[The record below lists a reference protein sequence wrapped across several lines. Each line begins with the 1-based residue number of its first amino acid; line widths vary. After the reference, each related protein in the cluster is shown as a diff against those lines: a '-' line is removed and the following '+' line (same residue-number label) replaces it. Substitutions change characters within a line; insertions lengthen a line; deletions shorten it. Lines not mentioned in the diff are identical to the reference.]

1 MGNYSNRQVVIGA
14 LKKFDLYDNIYDDW
28 IGPMSTNSQISN
40 ICEFTLKIMG
50 ALSMD
55 YINRNIRIRIIKN
68 DYDKLSYKLRNNP
81 FDDFFRIDISIGQN
95 YNISLYLS
103 NRYCYYANDD
113 LIQTNIKSF
122 ILDIY
127 KSEIKKYII
136 HMDLPND
143 LINICY
149 DYV

>member
-1 MGNYSNRQVVIGA
+1 MGNYSNRQLVIDS

-28 IGPMSTNSQISN
+28 IGPMSTNSQINN
-40 ICEFTLKIMG
+40 ICEFTLKIMST
-50 ALSMD
+50 LSMD
-55 YINRNIRIRIIKN
+55 YINRNIRISIIHKG
-68 DYDKLSYKLRNNP
+68 YDISSKFRNNP
-81 FDDFFRIDISIGQN
+81 LNDFCRTDISIGQN

-103 NRYCYYANDD
+103 KHYCYYTNNNV
-113 LIQTNIKSF
+113 IQTNIKSF

-127 KSEIKKYII
+127 KLEIKKYII

-149 DYV
+149 DYI